1 LLKLQTGLS
10 GRWELGI
17 ATRLR
22 SSEIV
27 GVLDERQVMN
37 GDMGTGN
44 DEWKGYRSGLSYCH

>member
-1 LLKLQTGLS
+1 MTGLS

-22 SSEIV
+22 SSETV